1 MKGIFLTFEGIE
13 GVGKSTQIA
22 KLYDYLSV
30 DYPVIQVREPGGT
43 KIGMEIRKIL
53 LDPSIQEP
61 FSMFAE
67 LFLYAASR
75 AQLMEQ
81 VILPALEEGK
91 IVLCDRFIDSTI
103 AYQAYGAGVPL
114 PDVLQINQQA
124 IRNYFP
130 NRTYLLDLPIS
141 ISQERL
147 AARSKGKDRMEQKS
161 EEFHTRVRNGYL
173 ALAEENKERIKLI
186 DATRSKKSIFKEILQ
201 DIKSYI

>member
-91 IVLCDRFIDSTI
+91 IILCDRFIDSTI

-114 PDVLQINQQA
+114 QDVLQINRQA
-124 IRNYFP
+124 IGNHLP

-161 EEFHTRVRNGYL
+161 EDFHSRVRNGYL
-173 ALAEENKERIKLI
+173 ALAEDNKERIKLI

-201 DIKSYI
+201 DVKSYI

>member
-91 IVLCDRFIDSTI
+91 IILCDRFIDSTI

-114 PDVLQINQQA
+114 QDVLQINRQA
-124 IRNYFP
+124 IGNHFP

-161 EEFHTRVRNGYL
+161 EDFHSRVRNGYL
-173 ALAEENKERIKLI
+173 ALAEDNKERIKLI